1 MASTLPLTQVQQELK
16 EKVAL
21 SCRIVGNRGI
31 SRGTLG
37 HVSVRLP
44 GTDNVLIKAKG
55 PDEEALEYATARDVM
70 TITIGGETVEAADGL
85 AAPQETAMHLAVYRK
100 RPEVQSVIHAHPD
113 WVVILAGT
121 GKPLVPM
128 LGAYDGNASYRLLS
142 EGVPL
147 YPRSLTIVNDELG
160 EDFMQTMGQHRVC
173 VLFGHG
179 ITAAGSSVEDVTQTC
194 LTLYE
199 IARINYLAYAIGQP
213 QGIPERDVQEVGERR
228 TAGRNQGVHTSRSG
242 EPSFWRYERRRLPDV
257 PPGGN

>member
-1 MASTLPLTQVQQELK
+1 MASTLPRTQVQQELK

-21 SCRIVGNRGI
+21 SCRIIGNRGVT
-31 SRGTLG
+31 RGTLG
-37 HVSVRLP
+37 HVSTRLP
-44 GTDNVLIKAKG
+44 GTDYILIKAKG
-55 PDEEALEYATARDVM
+55 SDEEALEFATARDVI
-70 TITIGGETVEAADGL
+70 TITIGGEIVEAPDGL

-113 WVVILAGT
+113 WIVILAGT

-128 LGAYDGNASYRLLS
+128 LGAYDGNASLNLLT

-147 YPRSLTIVNDELG
+147 YPRSLTITNDELG
-160 EDFMQTMGQHRVC
+160 EDFMQTMGDHRAC
-173 VLFGHG
+173 ILFGHG

-199 IARINYLAYAIGQP
+199 IARVNYLAYAIGQP
-213 QGIPERDVQEVGERR
+213 QGVPEQDRQEIAQRR
-228 TAGRNQGVHTSRSG
+228 AAGRYQASHTSRSG
-242 EPSFWRYERRRLPDV
+242 EPSFWRYERRRLPDL

>member
-1 MASTLPLTQVQQELK
+1 MATTLPLTQLQSELK

-21 SCRIVGNRGI
+21 SCRIIGNRGVT
-31 SRGTLG
+31 RGTLG

-44 GTDNVLIKAKG
+44 GTDHILIKAKG
-55 PDEEALEYATARDVM
+55 PDEEALEFATPRDVI
-70 TITIGGETVEAADGL
+70 TITSTGEIVEAPDGL
-85 AAPQETAMHLAVYRK
+85 AAPQETAMHLAVYRH

-113 WVVILAGT
+113 WIVILAGT

-128 LGAYDGNASYRLLS
+128 LGAYDGNASARLLE

-160 EDFMQTMGQHRVC
+160 EDFMRTMGNHRAC
-173 VLFGHG
+173 ILFGHG

-199 IARINYLAYAIGQP
+199 LARINYLAYAIGQP
-213 QGIPERDVQEVGERR
+213 QPIPEQDRREVADRR
-228 TAGRNQGVHTSRSG
+228 ASGRYQGAHTSRSG
-242 EPSFWRYERRRLPDV
+242 EPSFWRYERRRLPEI